1 VNNILLSSLWSV
13 ENIFFEEKT
22 LMFTIVIQ
30 QVRRQSHLRL
40 RDVLINFQKSSLLA
54 SASEGVINLLER
66 FLLLAGGA
74 NANAGEGTVGAQQ
87 VLYILDA
94 LKECLPLL
102 SLKYKNN
109 ILKHFKTLL
118 VLRQPL
124 VTRRITDS
132 LSFLCLYPTSEVS
145 PEALLEVLCTLS
157 ALSTS
162 SNEMSGDGM
171 TFTARLL
178 EAGMKKVFSLDR
190 QMCVIKLPSV
200 FNDLKGIA
208 NFNCVCL
215 YSYLFL
221 FGN

>member
-1 VNNILLSSLWSV
+1 
-13 ENIFFEEKT
+13 
-22 LMFTIVIQ
+22 
-30 QVRRQSHLRL
+30 
-40 RDVLINFQKSSLLA
+40 LINLQNSSLLE
-54 SASEGVINLLER
+54 SASEGVVNLLER
-66 FLLLAGGA
+66 FLLIASGA
-74 NANAGEGTVGAQQ
+74 NANAGEGTKGAQQ

-109 ILKHFKTLL
+109 ILKHFKNLL

-124 VTRRITDS
+124 VTRRITDG

-178 EAGMKKVFSLDR
+178 DAGMKKVFSLDR
-190 QMCVIKLPSV
+190 QMCVVKLPSV
-200 FNDLKGIA
+200 FNDLKGIT

-221 FGN
+221 FGNYRFFLFV